1 MYLGYSK
8 GIRIRFIK
16 IQNIEE
22 LEFGSIIEVQL
33 NHHHQLSWQGV
44 PLYFNLPLTFLTNTF
59 LSKQVIKAEKIWNNT
74 TF

>member
-1 MYLGYSK
+1 MVFFTMYLGYSK

-22 LEFGSIIEVQL
+22 LEFGFIIEVQP

-44 PLYFNLPLTFLTNTF
+44 PLYLNLSLTF
-59 LSKQVIKAEKIWNNT
+59 
-74 TF
+74 

>member
-22 LEFGSIIEVQL
+22 LEFGSIIEVQRS
-33 NHHHQLSWQGV
+33 HHHQLSWQGV
-44 PLYFNLPLTFLTNTF
+44 PLYFYLPLTFFNQYIF
-59 LSKQVIKAEKIWNNT
+59 I
-74 TF
+74 